1 VTHWGGETT
10 YHLSAPTFSPNGGDS
25 PLRRLKM
32 VHVKIPSSTA
42 YYKFRRGARTGEDTT
57 AAESPGWDAAHE
69 KGIRSHRVTVYY
81 VEPDVYRLQKD
92 DLGDANLMAV
102 LDPGGVFI
110 APTDKYPLQVSFK
123 QIDDESAMT
132 ASVAETTPNLPPP
145 YTTFSAAGTDG
156 SWVNQ
161 DVSAILS
168 PIAQAAP
175 IAATYYGIDNAGCNE
190 STLNCPIYADGLTV
204 AGEGEHDLT
213 CFSTDVTG
221 QAEPA
226 QHAIVR
232 IDKTPPS
239 TAASVGTAGGSVAL
253 KLVAS
258 DARSGVRQIDY
269 RINGASQQTYQ
280 TPIAISAPGHHT
292 F

>member
-175 IAATYYGIDNAGCNE
+175 IAATYYGIDNAG
-190 STLNCPIYADGLTV
+190 S
-204 AGEGEHDLT
+204 
-213 CFSTDVTG
+213 
-221 QAEPA
+221 
-226 QHAIVR
+226 R
-232 IDKTPPS
+232 PS
-239 TAASVGTAGGSVAL
+239 TGCKMVGG
-253 KLVAS
+253 
-258 DARSGVRQIDY
+258 
-269 RINGASQQTYQ
+269 
-280 TPIAISAPGHHT
+280 
-292 F
+292 